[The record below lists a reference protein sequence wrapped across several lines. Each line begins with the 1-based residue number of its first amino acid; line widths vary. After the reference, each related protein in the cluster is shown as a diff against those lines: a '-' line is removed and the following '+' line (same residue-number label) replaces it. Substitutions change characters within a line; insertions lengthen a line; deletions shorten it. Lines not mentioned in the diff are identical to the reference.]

1 MLINAL
7 VLSGCMSLVLL
18 CFGLIIRY
26 WYHRIRNDL
35 TITLHQFIES
45 PDKETPSPL
54 AVLSDQIALLL
65 AARLMQQIKA
75 MLAGVESGASKG
87 ETAEALAAASDGS
100 PWLGLIAGM
109 IPKRIRNGLMRN
121 PQMIGAL
128 SKLGQRSGSGDNGHS
143 EAPPARKH
151 RD

>member
-1 MLINAL
+1 MLVNIL
-7 VLSGCMSLVLL
+7 VLSGCVSLVLV

-35 TITLHQFIES
+35 ITTLHQFIES
-45 PDKETPSPL
+45 PDDKTPSPL

-87 ETAEALAAASDGS
+87 EVSEALAQASEGS
-100 PWLGLIAGM
+100 PWVGLIAGM

-121 PQMIGAL
+121 PQMMGAL
-128 SKLGQRSGSGDNGHS
+128 SKLGQRGGGDNGH
-143 EAPPARKH
+143 EASPPARKH
-151 RD
+151 RE

>member
-1 MLINAL
+1 MLVNNL
-7 VLSGCMSLVLL
+7 VLFGCMSLVLV

-26 WYHRIRNDL
+26 WYHRIRDEL
-35 TITLHQFIES
+35 TTTLHQFIEA
-45 PDKETPSPL
+45 PDDKTPSPL

-65 AARLMQQIKA
+65 AARLVQQIKA
-75 MLAGVESGASKG
+75 MLAGVESGASK
-87 ETAEALAAASDGS
+87 AEVREMLASASEGS

-128 SKLGQRSGSGDNGHS
+128 SKLGQRNGGGDGH
-143 EAPPARKH
+143 EASPSVRKH
-151 RD
+151 RE